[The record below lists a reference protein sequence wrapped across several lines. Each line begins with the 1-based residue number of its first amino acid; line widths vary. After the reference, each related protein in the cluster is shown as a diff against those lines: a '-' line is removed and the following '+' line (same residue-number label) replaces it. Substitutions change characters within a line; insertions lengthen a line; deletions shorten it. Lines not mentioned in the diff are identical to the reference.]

1 MIQKLYIKNFA
12 IIDEIDINF
21 EPGLTVVTGETGSGK
36 SILLEALGVALG
48 AKADKIM
55 VRNGA
60 KRAVVEAKFGDVEIR
75 RIVSDSGRTKSYK
88 DDEFVTLIDLKK
100 ENITRVDFHG
110 QHDQQLILDRTSH
123 IDYLDRYCRHQ
134 SEVAELEKIFSEL
147 MAMRAELDELNKN
160 EHQKKERMAL
170 LKFQANE
177 IDMVM
182 PLEGEDQ
189 EVKEAYK
196 RISNLE
202 EIMRSLTNI
211 KSRILDSDNSLTDQ
225 LNTIYQELTTI
236 EKYDSNISNISSL
249 ISESILQLEEAS
261 SEISSQLME
270 KEFSSEELSILED
283 RLNALES
290 LKRKYGGSLESV
302 IAERQR
308 IDKEIKTLDDI
319 GISQDGLINAINE
332 KEKVFSQ
339 KAISLHDKRK
349 IKAKE
354 LSEKIVLAMSDLNM
368 DGSRFDI
375 IIDQDESDDGFIELD
390 GKVVI
395 GNPKGIDRVE
405 FYLSANPGEPTK
417 PLSSVASGGEIS
429 RIMLAIKTVFQDID
443 PVQTLVFDEIDSGI
457 SGKAAEKVSMHLL
470 NLAQKKQIIC
480 ITHLS
485 QIANQADHHLHIK
498 KYVNGKKTYV
508 DMEYLNGINS
518 SKIIQEL
525 FIGAEAVKA

>member
-12 IIDEIDINF
+12 IINEIDINF

-60 KRAVVEAKFGDVEIR
+60 ERAVVEAKFSDVEIR
-75 RIVSDSGRTKSYK
+75 RIVYDSGRTKSYK
-88 DDEFVTLIDLKK
+88 DDKFVTLIDLKK

-134 SEVAELEKIFSEL
+134 SEVAELERIFSEL
-147 MAMRAELDELNKN
+147 MAMRAELDELKRN

-177 IDMVM
+177 IDMVRPM
-182 PLEGEDQ
+182 EGEDQ
-189 EVKEAYK
+189 DVKEAYK

-211 KSRILDSDNSLTDQ
+211 KSRILDSDNSLIDQ
-225 LNTIYQELTTI
+225 LNITYQELSTI

-261 SEISSQLME
+261 SEINSQLIE

-290 LKRKYGGSLESV
+290 LKRKYGG
-302 IAERQR
+302 
-308 IDKEIKTLDDI
+308 
-319 GISQDGLINAINE
+319 
-332 KEKVFSQ
+332 
-339 KAISLHDKRK
+339 
-349 IKAKE
+349 
-354 LSEKIVLAMSDLNM
+354 
-368 DGSRFDI
+368 
-375 IIDQDESDDGFIELD
+375 
-390 GKVVI
+390 
-395 GNPKGIDRVE
+395 
-405 FYLSANPGEPTK
+405 
-417 PLSSVASGGEIS
+417 
-429 RIMLAIKTVFQDID
+429 
-443 PVQTLVFDEIDSGI
+443 
-457 SGKAAEKVSMHLL
+457 
-470 NLAQKKQIIC
+470 
-480 ITHLS
+480 
-485 QIANQADHHLHIK
+485 
-498 KYVNGKKTYV
+498 
-508 DMEYLNGINS
+508 
-518 SKIIQEL
+518 
-525 FIGAEAVKA
+525 